1 MTATT
6 TKRLRIAMLVHRFGC
21 RFGGAEAYVEHLV
34 RELCDRHD
42 VTVVAFD
49 AHSTVDV
56 PVMTI
61 RVPQWLPG
69 WIKAWMFARRAHR
82 LTAGRFDIVHSH
94 MNGWAGDVQTV
105 HVTPVHYHIK
115 YRGSRLKR
123 FRAFMSI
130 RKQAYL
136 RLERARFGAGKTAVA
151 VSRRLSAQMTA
162 CLPLAAPVSVIAPG
176 VMPALVLPG
185 ERHHQRAALG
195 CRDSD
200 MLCLLVARNA
210 ARKGLATVLH
220 AASLLPA
227 CRFVVVGA
235 DAEAHRLLDGAVPT
249 VRDRVALVP
258 PTAHVAPWY
267 CAADA
272 YVHPTKEDTF
282 GMAPLEAMAYGL
294 PVVVSGAGHCGLAC
308 ELEDGVDALLL
319 SDPSSGRE
327 LAEKLQRLAGQ
338 PALRQQLSTQGRV
351 RAARQGWRDV
361 AQQYEA
367 IYLAALSVRPPA
379 SPAAPENQSSDAP
392 RACPVQAATHTAT

>member
-1 MTATT
+1 MNAATT
-6 TKRLRIAMLVHRFGC
+6 QRLRIAMLVHRFGC

-34 RELCDRHD
+34 QELAERHD

-49 AHSTVDV
+49 ADSTVDV
-56 PVMTI
+56 PVMTL

-82 LTAGRFDIVHSH
+82 LTAGRFDLVHSH

-115 YRGSRLKR
+115 YRGSRIKR
-123 FRAFMSI
+123 LRAFLSL

-136 RLERARFGAGKTAVA
+136 MLERARFGAGKTAVA
-151 VSRRLSAQMTA
+151 VSRRLSAQMAA
-162 CLPLAAPVSVIAPG
+162 CLPRASPVSVIAPG

-185 ERHHQRAALG
+185 ARHRQRVAVA
-195 CRDSD
+195 CPDSD
-200 MLCLLVARNA
+200 MVCLLVARNA
-210 ARKGLATVLH
+210 ARKGLATVLQ
-220 AASLLPA
+220 AAARLPA
-227 CRFVVVGA
+227 CRFIVVGA
-235 DAEAHRLLDGAVPT
+235 DAHAHRLLDGAPPA

-267 CAADA
+267 CAADV
-272 YVHPTKEDTF
+272 YVHPTREDTF

-319 SDPSSGRE
+319 RDPSSGQE
-327 LAEKLQRLAGQ
+327 LAEKLQQLADRPDLRRRLA
-338 PALRQQLSTQGRV
+338 TQGRA
-351 RAARQGWRDV
+351 RAARQG
-361 AQQYEA
+361 
-367 IYLAALSVRPPA
+367 
-379 SPAAPENQSSDAP
+379 
-392 RACPVQAATHTAT
+392 